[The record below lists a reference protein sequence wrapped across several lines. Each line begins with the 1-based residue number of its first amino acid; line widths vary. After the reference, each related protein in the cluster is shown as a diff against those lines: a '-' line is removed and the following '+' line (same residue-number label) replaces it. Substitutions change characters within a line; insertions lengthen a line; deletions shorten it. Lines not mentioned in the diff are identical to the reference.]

1 MIDAPSS
8 TWFTVSPHWR
18 WLILVYF
25 LLAAIAGGSYFL
37 AAVIDLFG
45 RREDRPLAR
54 LGYYISL
61 PLIMVIGVVLI
72 VDLSRPDRFWHM
84 LLESHTFLPIY
95 KPWSPMSSGSWVLL
109 AFGFFAL
116 LAFVGALADAGR
128 VRWRG
133 AHRLRPP
140 GLLGIIVAAVG
151 GLFGLYMAGY
161 AGVLLA
167 VTNRPIWSD
176 TTLLG
181 MLFVASAVG
190 MSAALMALLA
200 GGRQQWTAPGVQSL
214 HRLYLWLIVLQL
226 VVLAIVLVMLGP
238 VARAWLSLWG
248 LLLAAVVLFGMAAP
262 LALHGRREW
271 FGGRSL
277 QLAAVLVLAGGVLL
291 RLVVL
296 FTPDAVTS

>member
-1 MIDAPSS
+1 
-8 TWFTVSPHWR
+8 
-18 WLILVYF
+18 
-25 LLAAIAGGSYFL
+25 
-37 AAVIDLFG
+37 VIDLFG

-54 LGYYISL
+54 LGYYIAF
-61 PLIMVIGVVLI
+61 PLLFVIGLVLI
-72 VDLSRPDRFWHM
+72 LDLSRPDRFWH
-84 LLESHTFLPIY
+84 LLLQSQTLLPMY

-109 AFGFFAL
+109 VFGFFAL

-128 VRWRG
+128 LRWRA

-140 GLLGIIVAAVG
+140 GVVGIIVAAVG

-200 GGRQQWTAPGVQSL
+200 GRRQHWISPGVQSL
-214 HRLYLWLIVLQL
+214 HRLYVWLIALQL
-226 VVLAIVLVMLGP
+226 IVLAIVLVTLGP
-238 VARAWLSLWG
+238 AARAWLSLWG
-248 LLLAAVVLFGMAAP
+248 VLLAAVVLFGMAAP
-262 LALHGRREW
+262 LALHRRRDWLE
-271 FGGRSL
+271 GRSVE
-277 QLAAVLVLAGGVLL
+277 LAAVLVLVGGVLL
-291 RLVVL
+291 RMVIL